1 MFLLNRL
8 VVYSLPTAMS
18 YLTGNH
24 TMDLL
29 YLLKE
34 NFKNLL
40 SDLLIP
46 GRSFENLSYLSIC
59 LLSQRLR
66 IRRIR
71 SNVLRGIES
80 YFTYTKVSA
89 VASQYILWS
98 GSLWYPVRSSMLK
111 NRRFYSLVISKLMP
125 AFSTVQVGTVRHNQT
140 YPGIIQ
146 AYSGIFRTLCYPDI
160 LKTVVCPEPWHIE
173 NQKHIQNPGIFT
185 TMVHSEPRYTQNACI
200 FKIWGIFKTLS
211 QIYNEALIIFIN
223 YNYFRKTCRVE
234 ISILR

>member
-1 MFLLNRL
+1 
-8 VVYSLPTAMS
+8 MS
-18 YLTGNH
+18 SLTGNH

-111 NRRFYSLVISKLMP
+111 NKRIFLLVISKLKP
-125 AFSTVQVGTVRHNQT
+125 AFSTVQLDVAKN
-140 YPGIIQ
+140 
-146 AYSGIFRTLCYPDI
+146 
-160 LKTVVCPEPWHIE
+160 HI
-173 NQKHIQNPGIFT
+173 N
-185 TMVHSEPRYTQNACI
+185 
-200 FKIWGIFKTLS
+200 
-211 QIYNEALIIFIN
+211 
-223 YNYFRKTCRVE
+223 
-234 ISILR
+234 